1 MSCLVLLHSAVHM
14 LLYEYP
20 KAIWQKELLHA
31 KSCLDVL
38 EHCGTVDKIA
48 LRFAEI
54 TRSYYSVLK
63 AQTQQDTDLSVV
75 DMPEKFDHLFVV
87 PESPWSHL
95 EQVSRDLHKLV
106 SCPFGQ
112 PATLHAEGAL
122 KAGFGTHLDWNPS
135 TAPPFE
141 KAITGAGNSWSV
153 VEMALSAGRSGAL

>member
-38 EHCGTVDKIA
+38 EQCGTIDKIA

-54 TRSYYSVLK
+54 TRSYYNVLK

-75 DMPEKFDHLFVV
+75 DMPEKFDHLFVILE
-87 PESPWSHL
+87 PPWSHL
-95 EQVSRDLHKLV
+95 EQVSRDLHKFV
-106 SCPFGQ
+106 SCPLGQ
-112 PATLHAEGAL
+112 LPNLHAESTL
-122 KAGFGTHLDWNPS
+122 KAGFGTHLRWTPFIIS
-135 TAPPFE
+135 PFE
-141 KAITGAGNSWSV
+141 KATTEAATLVS
-153 VEMALSAGRSGAL
+153 R